1 MCRKFGL
8 ALSPVNSFFG
18 EPPPSWDRVKTPNF
32 GTYLVPGYYL
42 VLFVYSLAYW
52 MLVPMCFD
60 TMACRIYILDALCIV
75 WRQGDSRVSYH
86 ESSATVMSSYH
97 GS

>member
-52 MLVPMCFD
+52 MLVVYTYWMLYVLFGGKERVEYL
-60 TMACRIYILDALCIV
+60 TMDLVLLSCLLTMDLD
-75 WRQGDSRVSYH
+75 
-86 ESSATVMSSYH
+86 
-97 GS
+97 